1 MGKGSM
7 SSKTFNQILEG
18 VSKKGEHYEAQIPTS
33 WMQGRASFGGLVAA
47 LGVEAM
53 QQTLQ
58 EASQE
63 ALPLRALQVLFAG
76 PIGEE
81 PIRIETT
88 KLRQGKN
95 VTSMRADL
103 IQGGNV
109 GCSVMACFGASR
121 VSELSLAAKS
131 MPIVADPE
139 SLKPFQYVEGKTPT
153 FTQHFD
159 MRWAEGDS
167 PFTGCKERTHGI
179 WTSFHEKGPAS
190 IAHLIAIADIPP
202 PIGLSMI
209 TTPTA
214 GSSLTWSL
222 EFLGDEWQANADD
235 WWYVRTELAQS
246 SQGYGQQTYSI
257 WTPDGKPVALGRQV
271 MTVFG

>member
-1 MGKGSM
+1 M
-7 SSKTFNQILEG
+7 SSKTFNQILNG
-18 VSKKGEHYEAQIPTS
+18 VSKQGDHYEAQIPRS
-33 WMQGRASFGGLVAA
+33 WMQGRASFGGLVTA
-47 LGVEAM
+47 LAVEAM
-53 QQTLQ
+53 QQALYQ
-58 EASQE
+58 GGGQQAGQK
-63 ALPLRALQVLFAG
+63 LPLRALQVLFVG
-76 PIGEE
+76 PVGEQ

-103 IQGGNV
+103 IQDGNV
-109 GCSVMACFGASR
+109 SCSVMACFGASR
-121 VSELSLAAKS
+121 VSELSLEAKK

-139 SLKPFQYVEGKTPT
+139 SLKPFQYVEGKTPS
-153 FTQHFD
+153 FTQYFD

-179 WTSFHEKGPAS
+179 WTCFHEKGPAS

-202 PIGLSMI
+202 PIGLSML
-209 TTPTA
+209 TTPA
-214 GSSLTWSL
+214 VGSSLTWTL
-222 EFLGDEWQANADD
+222 EFLGNEWQANADG

-246 SQGYGQQTYSI
+246 SQGYSQQTYSI